1 MPSIWPWGGLGVAL
15 GGFGRLDTPGSR
27 SSKTRTFRARFFV
40 RAQESPRKLALPV
53 ANNRFGLWNSGSPG
67 GTPHAPNV
75 TTADGRPSSRCSRTN
90 RLAFRSEEHSL
101 G

>member
-1 MPSIWPWGGLGVAL
+1 MAL

-53 ANNRFGLWNSGSPG
+53 ETRKAGK
-67 GTPHAPNV
+67 
-75 TTADGRPSSRCSRTN
+75 SRITK
-90 RLAFRSEEHSL
+90 AEV
-101 G
+101 